1 VQRMTELHDDADV
14 HQHGSTEVED
24 GAATRRLHDRRAFM
38 KRLMVASG
46 GAAFAT
52 MGLTHAA
59 QAQDTTTTPAAG
71 GTPPTGAPS
80 GTSAAAGAMAE
91 GITDDFVGLTT
102 NGYVVD
108 DLYTIHSTGVSTAP
122 VRAAATAFL
131 ATLSATQLSSVKF
144 AVHSTEWRLW
154 SNVDGYTR
162 NGIDL
167 AAMSDAQKA
176 AVTALLKAGLS
187 AKGLT
192 LTEKI
197 RQINGLAGAA
207 INATS
212 RFASD
217 LYYVTVMGTPSATQP
232 WGFQID
238 GHHLVINYFVLGDQV
253 VMSPCFYGSE
263 PTSMQAADGS
273 TVTVFT
279 EELAAGLALINSLTT
294 AQKAKAIIST
304 TKNGDNNLAEAF
316 KDNLIQAYK
325 GLNVAKLA
333 TAQRKKLLALIEL
346 FVGNVTEKQAA
357 VKMAEVK
364 ANLDETYLAWVGGTA
379 SDAVFYFRIQSP
391 VLWIEFDCET
401 PGPLGSIYGSPTT
414 PTRNHIHSVVRT
426 PNGNDYGK
434 DLLRQHYLTSPHHN

>member
-1 VQRMTELHDDADV
+1 MSDLHDPDHLHASAD
-14 HQHGSTEVED
+14 GEASD
-24 GAATRRLHDRRAFM
+24 GAARRLHDRRSFM

-52 MGLTHAA
+52 MGLTQAA
-59 QAQDTTTTPAAG
+59 RAQDTTTAPAG
-71 GTPPTGAPS
+71 GTPPTGAPT
-80 GTSAAAGAMAE
+80 GTGGTAGGMAE
-91 GITDDFVGLTT
+91 GITDDFLGLTT

-131 ATLSATQLSSVKF
+131 GTLSATQLSSVKF
-144 AVHSTEWRLW
+144 DVHSTEWRLW

-176 AVTALLKAGLS
+176 AVTALLTAALS

-197 RQINGLAGAA
+197 REINGLAGAA
-207 INATS
+207 INETS

-232 WGFQID
+232 WGFQLD

-279 EELAAGLALINSLTT
+279 EELAAGLAMVNSLTT

-325 GLNVAKLA
+325 GLNVAKLSK
-333 TAQRKKLLALIEL
+333 AQRKKLLTLIDL
-346 FVGNVTEKQAA
+346 FVGNVTEKQAKI
-357 VKMAEVK
+357 KMAEVT
-364 ANLDETYLAWVGGTA
+364 AHLDETYFAWVGGTA
-379 SDAVFYFRIQSP
+379 ADAVLYFRIQSP

-401 PGPLGSIYGSPTT
+401 PGPLGSNYGSPKT
-414 PTRNHIHSVVRT
+414 PTRNHVHSVVRT